1 MYIAKKQYLLKSSIK
16 TLMKDLEL
24 KAQNISEFYTV
35 AKVCKTIKFS
45 NIDNNYYKTTQLGII
60 GSIVEKRKKI
70 KKSKFK
76 EHSKDSIGLQIIRK
90 SFILPNDNE
99 QYRVD
104 IYQKDLKELYI
115 LEISFKN
122 KKDFREF
129 VLPELFK
136 DYIVKEVSKD
146 ERYQHKNLALLG
158 DPKKN
163 IYNIYAIFKDLE
175 LGRTITLDE
184 TIFKE
189 MKSSDAV
196 RIALFR
202 LFVQLKLNQDII
214 TASEAKEGLKEFESN
229 LKKSSIL
236 IKQYKTIFDKNIVS
250 KVKTHLKVMLKALK
264 VYKDLDFIE
273 GELESIKVLLDEEQ
287 MQKIYTTIK
296 EKKEIERKKISRFF
310 NTREFAIIFKQYELL
325 LRENNKSFLSI
336 DAQMSIEKSIQDK
349 VLIQYKKTMM
359 ECEKYEGCEDEKS
372 YKSIKKTFNTL
383 KTLLQEFDMVIDDP
397 KYKDMYKSTKEVTKN
412 LQSLKNINKKRMIID
427 TYLEN
432 LTNKPLNYHELKKR
446 VEKESKHAIE
456 KKKATLEKKI
466 ISFKDKKDLFI

>member
-1 MYIAKKQYLLKSSIK
+1 
-16 TLMKDLEL
+16 
-24 KAQNISEFYTV
+24 
-35 AKVCKTIKFS
+35 
-45 NIDNNYYKTTQLGII
+45 
-60 GSIVEKRKKI
+60 
-70 KKSKFK
+70 
-76 EHSKDSIGLQIIRK
+76 
-90 SFILPNDNE
+90 
-99 QYRVD
+99 
-104 IYQKDLKELYI
+104 
-115 LEISFKN
+115 
-122 KKDFREF
+122 
-129 VLPELFK
+129 
-136 DYIVKEVSKD
+136 
-146 ERYQHKNLALLG
+146 
-158 DPKKN
+158 
-163 IYNIYAIFKDLE
+163 
-175 LGRTITLDE
+175 
-184 TIFKE
+184 
-189 MKSSDAV
+189 
-196 RIALFR
+196 
-202 LFVQLKLNQDII
+202 
-214 TASEAKEGLKEFESN
+214 
-229 LKKSSIL
+229 
-236 IKQYKTIFDKNIVS
+236 
-250 KVKTHLKVMLKALK
+250 MLKALK